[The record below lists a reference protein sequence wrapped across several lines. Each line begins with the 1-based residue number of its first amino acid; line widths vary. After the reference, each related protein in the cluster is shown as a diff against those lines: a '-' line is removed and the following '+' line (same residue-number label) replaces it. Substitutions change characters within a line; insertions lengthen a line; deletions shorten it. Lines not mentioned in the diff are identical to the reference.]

1 MHTKSISQ
9 FRDLAEDP
17 AANHS
22 VKNPIMIG
30 LDLEIAEDLER
41 NRSTPY
47 NTRGICRSTPYC
59 KLTLGRTKPNEA
71 S

>member
-1 MHTKSISQ
+1 MHTKSTSQ

-22 VKNPIMIG
+22 AKNPIMIG

-41 NRSTPY
+41 NRSILR
-47 NTRGICRSTPYC
+47 NARGIYRY
-59 KLTLGRTKPNEA
+59 
-71 S
+71 